1 MTETIDWNAARFF
14 WDLLSA
20 LFMGGVAIYVWWINR
35 TRATGAAL
43 REVHGR
49 IDQVDKHIA
58 RIEQTLDSRPGY
70 AEIDV
75 LRSEMATISRGM
87 AEISAQMQ
95 STTALLGRL
104 HEYLLTEKGNAR

>member
-1 MTETIDWNAARFF
+1 MGAIDWTAARFF
-14 WDLLSA
+14 FDVITA
-20 LFMGGVAIYVWWINR
+20 LFMVGVAIYVWWSNR
-35 TRATGAAL
+35 NRATGAAIQD
-43 REVHGR
+43 VHAR
-49 IDQVDKHIA
+49 LDQVDRHVA

-75 LRSEMATISRGM
+75 LRAEMATISRGM

>member
-1 MTETIDWNAARFF
+1 MGAIDWTAARFLF
-14 WDLLSA
+14 DLLSA
-20 LFMGGVAIYVWWINR
+20 LFMGGVAIYVWWTNR

-43 REVHGR
+43 GEVHGR